1 MQRSEIEAFLARHE
15 DLFAVHNAAGLA
27 AQHALEGVFESPAAD
42 ASKGEPRLNR
52 STATGST
59 PFPT

>member
-1 MQRSEIEAFLARHE
+1 MQRSEIEAFLARH
-15 DLFAVHNAAGLA
+15 DLLVGDAA
-27 AQHALEGVFESPAAD
+27 HRPRSMRSRVCSRVPRPD